1 MILKQEQEQP
11 REQTQIEAEISKPA
25 HAYKKDPRRRGQK
38 LWRWNVRSGDVAEVP
53 ESDFIFSADVTER
66 LIPVIDKGR
75 AQVYSKKQ
83 MKSTKLV
90 RVDDGFVY
98 CVAINHQN
106 AERKF
111 EQMAVES
118 WLRSQITKAKL
129 AVGD

>member
-1 MILKQEQEQP
+1 MILKEEQP
-11 REQTQIEAEISKPA
+11 QEAVQIEAVVATPKQG
-25 HAYKKDPRRRGQK
+25 YRKDPRRRGQK
-38 LWRWNVRSGDVAEVP
+38 LWKWNVKNGDVSEVP
-53 ESDFIFSADVTER
+53 ESDFVFATNVTER
-66 LIPVIDKGR
+66 LLPIIGR
-75 AQVYSKKQ
+75 GGAAVAIKKQ

-118 WLRSQITKAKL
+118 WLRTQILKGKQ
-129 AVGD
+129 